1 MDDGIGTAQVTD
13 ELPVQAGQGCEV
25 QNTPAQLAEIGER
38 TSGCSRVQVLQ
49 NVVADNNI
57 ERRTG
62 LVRLDLCML
71 PAETLTEIFT
81 GLDAGVGGPRQVAFQ
96 PGLEQP
102 GPAPCIENS

>member
-38 TSGCSRVQVLQ
+38 PSGCFRVQVLQ
-49 NVVADNNI
+49 NVVADDNI

-71 PAETLTEIFT
+71 SAESVTEIFT
-81 GLDAGVGGPRQVAFQ
+81 GLDAGVRSLGQIAFQ
-96 PGLEQP
+96 PGLEQ
-102 GPAPCIENS
+102 A